1 VGRRLD
7 ASFDLVTSRGHV
19 IHAST
24 ATRRLVPAATHDCIR
39 QAPPKA
45 KTPFSLFREQGLPNT
60 RIMVKNSVPM
70 SPAQKGNAQAA
81 KRRESPKAE
90 YL

>member
-1 VGRRLD
+1 
-7 ASFDLVTSRGHV
+7 
-19 IHAST
+19 
-24 ATRRLVPAATHDCIR
+24 
-39 QAPPKA
+39 
-45 KTPFSLFREQGLPNT
+45 
-60 RIMVKNSVPM
+60 MVKNSVPM